1 MFKGWNH
8 VHARHLT
15 DPAVGG
21 IAASV
26 LIAGDDPEAKDMV
39 FAMARDMGFHRGRRS
54 TESDP
59 RPGKARG
66 RDALPAAWTIPGLVP
81 ALIQR
86 APGALAVVVVLRQLT
101 AVPLWVII
109 CPGANSDCGCTRG

>member
-1 MFKGWNH
+1 M
-8 VHARHLT
+8 
-15 DPAVGG
+15 GG

-39 FAMARDMGFHRGRRS
+39 FKMARDYGVPPGGRRS

-66 RDALPAAWTIPGLVP
+66 RDALPAAWTIPRPVP
-81 ALIQR
+81 ALR
-86 APGALAVVVVLRQLT
+86 
-101 AVPLWVII
+101 VPSVDD
-109 CPGANSDCGCTRG
+109 GNGQE